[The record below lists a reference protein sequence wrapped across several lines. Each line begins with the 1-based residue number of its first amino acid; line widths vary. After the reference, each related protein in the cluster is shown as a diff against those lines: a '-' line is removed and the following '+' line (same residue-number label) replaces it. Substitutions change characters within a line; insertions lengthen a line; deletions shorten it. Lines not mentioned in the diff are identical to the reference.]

1 MLLRSCMRMKD
12 KSHLFLTDTHA
23 HLASSK
29 FEGVLD
35 EVIARA
41 RERKVGRIVSISC
54 DIEDSRRNL
63 GLAQV
68 HTCVFPT
75 VGIHPTYVHEIT
87 SRDWLGEVRELASN
101 PSVAAI
107 GEIGLDYFHPP
118 QDGSP
123 VAEWHRK
130 QRDVFEN
137 LLQLALDLSL
147 PVVIHQRESG
157 RDVLEILRR
166 FPGVTAVLHC
176 FTGTPDEAETALA
189 MGHYLSFTGV
199 ITYKNAEM
207 VRKSASIVPLDRI
220 MVETD
225 APYLAPVPFRGKAC
239 EPFMVEYTAQ
249 ALAELRGL
257 SLEEISAVTSANA
270 ESFFRFRCPD
280 A

>member
-1 MLLRSCMRMKD
+1 MKD

-29 FEGVLD
+29 FEGILD
-35 EVIARA
+35 EVVARA
-41 RERKVGRIVSISC
+41 HERNVRRIVSISC

-63 GLAQV
+63 SLAKV
-68 HTCVFPT
+68 YPCVFPT

-87 SRDWLGEVRELASN
+87 RLDWLVEMRDLASD

-130 QRDVFEN
+130 QRDIFEN
-137 LLQLALDLSL
+137 LLQLALDLRL

-157 RDVLEILRR
+157 RDVMEVLRQ

-176 FTGTPDEAETALA
+176 FTGTADEAETALA

-199 ITYKNAEM
+199 ITYKNADE

-220 MVETD
+220 MIETD
-225 APYLAPVPFRGKAC
+225 APYLAPVPFRGKPC

-249 ALAELRGL
+249 TLAELRGL
-257 SLEEISAVTSANA
+257 SLDEISAVTSANA
-270 ESFFRFRCPD
+270 ETFFRFSGLD